1 MAKINIKKQNVGKFT
16 AWATAHG
23 MTVQQAAATILR
35 NREKYSPTLIKRANF
50 ARNAG
55 KWEDGGMTEYGM
67 GGFLQALSPLASL
80 IPGVGGAISGLMSG
94 VGGSMEQGEQQSMLA
109 TKKAHDNAIASA
121 QAGQAGA
128 INPYQSTFKIGGTFK
143 GKKFGGKPNAEL
155 EGGEVFITPDGSPTN
170 LGGPSHAQ
178 GGVDLQLPNNTM
190 ILSDKVKVGKG
201 QTAAD
206 VARPYTSKIN
216 KAQAVVSGNAT
227 KLAKQSAKL
236 NLNKY
241 YSKVLDTYNK
251 QEAKKFGKGGLAK
264 FDGGG
269 VYPYQSVGNKDPLSK
284 YVWPF
289 DQRGQTSTNPY
300 ALGQAN
306 VVGKRSTAGGQS
318 TPFAAGQT
326 IMGTDSDPSLRYNA
340 PNDLMDIQPELG
352 SLNNA
357 YPGGVKF
364 SNPLDDPNSPQF
376 NQGASKA
383 QTLAGSSFNKGE
395 GFDWG
400 NALGDVG
407 AMAPMLYNLFAG
419 KPKDIN
425 EARYNNPYEG
435 QINSLMGNRRYN
447 IDPELAANEN
457 AFRTTAANMR
467 NLGGSRGQVMS
478 NLTGAQNTKQFGD
491 MSAYAQ
497 KKNMEN
503 QYAGEQA
510 NMLYGLGRDKTSGRI
525 AHDEAEAMD
534 QASFRNM
541 KGAAMTGLQ
550 QYLLTKRQ
558 MKNQSARDKML
569 GSVMNGFSPFMKQWF
584 GPEFEEFLKTK
595 K

>member
-109 TKKAHDNAIASA
+109 AKKAHDNAIASA

-251 QEAKKFGKGGLAK
+251 QEVSKLRKFHGGGFTMGDNRQDPSLMFKDQYKVDFGLSDFNAGKDNWYQPLKRAQFPGA
-264 FDGGG
+264 GGG
-269 VYPYQSVGNKDPLSK
+269 VNPTSKYNMAGTSRGNSPFTADTSNITMPTFSKPVGNTLVGAS
-284 YVWPF
+284 
-289 DQRGQTSTNPY
+289 G
-300 ALGQAN
+300 AN
-306 VVGKRSTAGGQS
+306 
-318 TPFAAGQT
+318 
-326 IMGTDSDPSLRYNA
+326 
-340 PNDLMDIQPELG
+340 DIQQ
-352 SLNNA
+352 
-357 YPGGVKF
+357 PG
-364 SNPLDDPNSPQF
+364 P
-376 NQGASKA
+376 A
-383 QTLAGSSFNKGE
+383 GE

-400 NALGDVG
+400 SALGDVG

-425 EARYNNPYEG
+425 ESRYNNPYEG

-491 MSAYAQ
+491 MSAWAQ
-497 KKNMEN
+497 KHNMDN
-503 QYAGEQA
+503 QYVGEQA

-534 QASFRNM
+534 QASYRNM

-569 GSVMNGFSPFMKQWF
+569 GSVMSGFSPFMKQWF
-584 GPEFEEFLKTK
+584 GPEFEEFMKNK

>member
-1 MAKINIKKQNVGKFT
+1 
-16 AWATAHG
+16 
-23 MTVQQAAATILR
+23 
-35 NREKYSPTLIKRANF
+35 
-50 ARNAG
+50 
-55 KWEDGGMTEYGM
+55 MTEYGM
-67 GGFLQALSPLASL
+67 GGFLQALSPLANL
-80 IPGVGGAISGLMSG
+80 IPGVGGMISGAMSSI
-94 VGGSMEQGEQQSMLA
+94 GGGMEQNEQQGMLA
-109 TKKAHDNAIASA
+109 AKKSHDNAIASA
-121 QAGQAGA
+121 RAGQAGA

-143 GKKFGGKPNAEL
+143 GKKFGGKPNAEV
-155 EGGEVFITPDGSPTN
+155 EGGEILITPDGSSTN
-170 LGGPSHAQ
+170 VNGPSHAQ

-190 ILSDKVKVGKG
+190 ILSDKVKIGKG

-216 KAQAVVSGNAT
+216 KAQEVVNGNAT

-241 YSKVLDTYNK
+241 YSKVFDTYNK
-251 QEAKKFGKGGLAK
+251 QEAKKFESNPTIDDEIRSILDQRMIGSPWESGKNSKTNLNNYDLEKQASAK
-264 FDGGG
+264 FKDAYGTDINKKYLRSIKAGNMWWTGKIPKFADGD
-269 VYPYQSVGNKDPLSK
+269 YYQPFGNVGQKDPLSK

-289 DQRGQTSTNPY
+289 DQRGQSSANPY
-300 ALGQAN
+300 LLGQAN
-306 VVGKRSTAGGQS
+306 VVGQKSTAGGQS
-318 TPFAAGQT
+318 TPFATGQT
-326 IMGTDSDPSLRYNA
+326 VMGIGSNPSLSYNA
-340 PNDLMDIQPELG
+340 PNDLMAQPELG

-357 YPGGVKF
+357 YPGGVNF

-376 NQGASKA
+376 NQAASKA
-383 QTLAGSSFNKGE
+383 QTFAGSSFNKGE

-400 NALGDVG
+400 NALGTVG

-425 EARYNNPYEG
+425 ENRYLNPYEG

-491 MSAYAQ
+491 MSAWAQ
-497 KKNMEN
+497 KHNMDN

-534 QASFRNM
+534 QASYRNM

-558 MKNQSARDKML
+558 MKNQAARDKLL
-569 GSVMNGFSPFMKQWF
+569 GNALKGYSPYASKWIP
-584 GPEFEEFLKTK
+584 GV
-595 K
+595 